1 MDEGLA
7 VGQKKLFS
15 GQFEVILV
23 VSKCKPGKRF
33 SLLRRKLH
41 RRHVFGK
48 NRKNPSIKIIVDSIF
63 RKHFLNFININF
75 RNCKLF
81 DGLLDRTD
89 GKV

>member
-7 VGQKKLFS
+7 GGQKKLFS

-48 NRKNPSIKIIVDSIF
+48 SRKNPSIKITVDTIF

-81 DGLLDRTD
+81 DGPVRQN
-89 GKV
+89 